1 MILIWLISVE
11 NMREDKGLGGGGGGG
26 CCQSFLLLFSVSR
39 QFCKVDIG
47 NFQRFLQHF

>member
-11 NMREDKGLGGGGGGG
+11 NMREDKGWVEGGGG
-26 CCQSFLLLFSVSR
+26 LLSIVFTIILVSR